1 MNNVNLIIA
10 AELVLTLTS
19 VFCCILCLR
28 LFKTWKTKAND
39 YLVVAEQ
46 LENEV
51 KVLGCNLEASIE
63 REGLYL
69 NKIAKLQH
77 KPITKNDS
85 HFSSFRTQHISNS
98 SMTEKRHRVLSLA
111 KYGQDVDTI
120 ANTLGLPH
128 GEVELIVN
136 LNSNPQGN

>member
-1 MNNVNLIIA
+1 MTKVNLIIA
-10 AELVLTLTS
+10 AELLLSLTS
-19 VFCCILCLR
+19 VFCCILCFR

-39 YLVVAEQ
+39 YLFITER
-46 LENEV
+46 LEKEV

-77 KPITKNDS
+77 KPTAKNNLQ
-85 HFSSFRTQHISNS
+85 FAPYKTQHISKS

-111 KYGQDVDTI
+111 RYGQDVDTI

-136 LNSNPQGN
+136 LNSDLRGN

>member
-1 MNNVNLIIA
+1 MA
-10 AELVLTLTS
+10 AELILSITS
-19 VFCCILCLR
+19 VFCCILCFR
-28 LFKTWKTKAND
+28 LFKMWKTKAND
-39 YLVVAEQ
+39 YIVIAEQ
-46 LENEV
+46 LEKEV
-51 KVLGCNLEASIE
+51 KILGCNLEASIE

-77 KPITKNDS
+77 KPAAKSGLNFTPYKS
-85 HFSSFRTQHISNS
+85 QHLSKS

-136 LNSNPQGN
+136 LNSDLRGN